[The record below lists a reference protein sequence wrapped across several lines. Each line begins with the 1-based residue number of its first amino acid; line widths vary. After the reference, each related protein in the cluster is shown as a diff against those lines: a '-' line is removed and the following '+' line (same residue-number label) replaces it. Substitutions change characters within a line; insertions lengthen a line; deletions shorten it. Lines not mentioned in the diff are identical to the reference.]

1 MRVVLDTNIFV
12 SALFDDT
19 SPPAQ
24 ILTLWR
30 EGKFLLL
37 TAPEQLDELGRVTR
51 YPKIRARLTPALAGR
66 LINEIRDVALMVET
80 LPLVERSPDP
90 YDNYLL
96 ARAEAGNADYLV
108 TGDKTGLLALGHHHG
123 TRILTVRDFS
133 ELPR

>member
-12 SALFDDT
+12 SALLADT

-30 EGKFLLL
+30 AGKFRLL

-51 YPKIRARLTPALAGR
+51 YPKIRARLAPALASR
-66 LINEIRDVALMVET
+66 LIDEIRGVALMVET

-96 ARAEAGNADYLV
+96 ALAEAGNADYLV
-108 TGDKTGLLALGHHHG
+108 TGDKIGLLALGYHRG
-123 TRILTVRDFS
+123 TRILTARDFCD
-133 ELPR
+133 LQR